1 MKFTGAKRLQ
11 IAMMGL
17 TLEIS
22 IITIL
27 FVIIT
32 ILFVMIYNYIC
43 NLSVKPII
51 RLQIELKYNCNDYKS
66 NCNTGAKRLQIAMM
80 GLTLKL

>member
-1 MKFTGAKRLQ
+1 MKYTGAKRFQ
-11 IAMMGL
+11 IVMMGL

-32 ILFVMIYNYIC
+32 IIFVMITILFEILVLNP
-43 NLSVKPII
+43 S
-51 RLQIELKYNCNDYKS
+51 
-66 NCNTGAKRLQIAMM
+66 
-80 GLTLKL
+80 